1 MADINDYYSVLEGLR
16 NEIEQTKA
24 LTSEEKD
31 MIMSCGYGHI
41 SEGDI
46 QISLGV
52 KKDDYEVATNVRERA
67 ASVADQFLVDYVT
80 SRKGSISG
88 EHGVGRQRVNALQKS
103 KGEAFVRTMH
113 IVKNAFDPN
122 GILNPGKVLPPKE

>member
-1 MADINDYYSVLEGLR
+1 
-16 NEIEQTKA
+16 
-24 LTSEEKD
+24 
-31 MIMSCGYGHI
+31 MSCGYGHI

-52 KKDDYEVATNVRERA
+52 KKDDYEVASNVRERA

-88 EHGVGRQRVNALQKS
+88 EHGVGSQRVNALQKS
-103 KGEAFVRTMH
+103 KGAALMRTMH
-113 IVKNAFDPN
+113 MVKDAFDPN
-122 GILNPGKVLPPKE
+122 GILNPGKVLPPKEQSIDDI